1 MSPRCPAR
9 ATRRATARCVGVI
22 AVLASTAA
30 FANTA
35 AAPSLAA
42 SGTPTP
48 TPIQTATTIHRERV
62 GSWGTYAVVV
72 SVAPTQTPESID
84 VFAGTHVQRHVQV
97 SATQG
102 AELAFSLRVRKT
114 FTVRVV
120 GPRRVRFTVAS
131 ARQPAAI
138 SSTGPAGTTGPTSPT
153 GPTGS
158 TGPSRG
164 PYNTLVWSDEFA
176 GPAGAAPN
184 PANWTADSGGGCGP
198 GTLSTNTTSLAN
210 GALDGGG
217 HLAIN
222 DLGPT
227 SIPPYSTAQ
236 LDTAGRFSF
245 TYGRIEARIE
255 TPPGQ
260 GFCSA
265 FWLLAD
271 DGAGSAL
278 QWPNGAEVDV
288 MEAIGNNTTQA
299 NAFLHGPIAGD
310 PNYQQW
316 FATLQSERP
325 LTGGFHTYG
334 LIWKPNSM
342 TWTFDGVP
350 YATATPR
357 SLPSSARWV
366 FTGHPFHIILDLAVG
381 GWPGNPDAATVFPA
395 SMRVD
400 WVRVY
405 Q

>member
-1 MSPRCPAR
+1 MSSRRSAR
-9 ATRRATARCVGVI
+9 VTPRATARCGGVI
-22 AVLASTAA
+22 AVVASTVVLSS
-30 FANTA
+30 TA

-42 SGTPTP
+42 SATPTT
-48 TPIQTATTIHRERV
+48 TPIQTATTIHRQRV
-62 GSWGTYAVVV
+62 GSGGIYAVVV
-72 SVAPTQTPESID
+72 SVAPTTAPESID
-84 VFAGTHVQRHVQV
+84 VFVGTNVQRGVQV
-97 SATQG
+97 SQTQG
-102 AELAFSLRVRKT
+102 AQLAFSLRVRSRT

-120 GPRRVRFTVAS
+120 APRRVRFTVAS
-131 ARQPAAI
+131 ALQPAT
-138 SSTGPAGTTGPTSPT
+138 SSAT
-153 GPTGS
+153 GPTGTTS
-158 TGPSRG
+158 ATGATGPSSG
-164 PYNTLVWSDEFA
+164 PYKTLVWSDEFA
-176 GPAGAAPN
+176 GPAGTPPD
-184 PANWTADSGGGCGP
+184 PAKWTADSGGGCGV
-198 GTLSTNTTSLAN
+198 GTLSTNTTSPAN
-210 GALDGGG
+210 GGLDGAG

-222 DLGPT
+222 DLGPAST
-227 SIPPYSTAQ
+227 PPYSTAQ
-236 LDTAGRFSF
+236 LDTAGHFSF

-271 DGAGSAL
+271 DTPGLA
-278 QWPNGAEVDV
+278 WPGGGEVDV
-288 MEAIGNNTTQA
+288 MEAIGDIPTQA

-316 FATLQSERP
+316 FATLQSGKQ
-325 LTGGFHTYG
+325 LAGGFHTYG

-350 YATATPR
+350 YATATPK

-366 FTGHPFHIILDLAVG
+366 FNGHPFHIILDLAVG
-381 GWPGNPDAATVFPA
+381 GWPGNPNAATVFPA